1 MLPVRIFLIYG
12 FVICLSGCA
21 TQSFTPAIVKSGLS
35 SDIAKNGTYALN
47 SDELDLSCNKL
58 KGRIQL
64 RVLEVRDRSLKQ
76 NPTLLSTYLQQTAG
90 NMQQIVNNF
99 QTDSTNKTGDT
110 AASQERD
117 NIDTVQDL
125 AVLTAYNQRLGQ
137 LGCDQYDILTELDL
151 EKSEDWQIK

>member
-1 MLPVRIFLIYG
+1 MFPVRIFLICSFFIY
-12 FVICLSGCA
+12 LSGCA
-21 TQSFTPAIVKSGLS
+21 TQSFTPGIVTSGLS
-35 SDIAKNGTYALN
+35 SDTGTNGTYALN

-90 NMQQIVNNF
+90 GMQQIVNNF
-99 QTDSTNKTGDT
+99 QTDSTNKTNDT
-110 AASQERD
+110 DDSQERD
-117 NIDTVQDL
+117 SIDTVQDL
-125 AVLTAYNQRLGQ
+125 AVLTAYNQRLAQ
-137 LGCDQYDILTELDL
+137 LGCAQYDILTELDL